1 MNIASSVS
9 KSIWS
14 VNETQSLGCLRDRSC
29 ILSTAMLKLLLWK
42 SFFKKLFVQVCVTCP
57 IDIGTGDPS
66 YQIRGKYWKVSA
78 LILGCTYPRM
88 ISSKHSERKWCLWL
102 PFQAM
107 TLTPIFI
114 VFKPLWRN
122 LKNVT
127 FKWMQ
132 IHAKRLYPKQ
142 QFGYH
147 LGSPKRKGGTS
158 KD

>member
-9 KSIWS
+9 KSIWT

-42 SFFKKLFVQVCVTCP
+42 SFFKKLFVQVCAIPELFPTRCRIRP

-66 YQIRGKYWKVSA
+66 YQIRGKYWKVNA

-107 TLTPIFI
+107 TLTLIFI

-127 FKWMQ
+127 FKWNANPCQ
-132 IHAKRLYPKQ
+132 EVISETAVWLPLR
-142 QFGYH
+142 
-147 LGSPKRKGGTS
+147 
-158 KD
+158 